1 MTKKWS
7 SEEPPCFKISTH
19 TLYRYAINMLYS
31 IRNSLP
37 QTTHTLIVRHL
48 DPLNHVN
55 FFCYISTR
63 APKRCDTLNTKV
75 TLLYLHFN
83 PRSHTRCNEA
93 YGNFM
98 WITQISTRTPT
109 QGATILKDKVLYCLL
124 FQPTHPLRVRRGFE
138 THTLRRMTISTHTP
152 RKVWPF
158 RGCLPEDL
166 LHFNPR
172 THKRCDVCT
181 DLFLSIVSKFQP
193 AYPLRVR
200 HY

>member
-63 APKRCDTLNTKV
+63 APKRCDTLNTMV
-75 TLLYLHFN
+75 TLRYLHFN

-109 QGATILKDKVLYCLL
+109 QGAT
-124 FQPTHPLRVRRGFE
+124 F
-138 THTLRRMTISTHTP
+138 P
-152 RKVWPF
+152 R
-158 RGCLPEDL
+158 
-166 LHFNPR
+166 
-172 THKRCDVCT
+172 
-181 DLFLSIVSKFQP
+181 LSPGGTAAFQP
-193 AYPLRVR
+193 AHPQKVR
-200 HY
+200 RMYWSYSQYNV

>member
-1 MTKKWS
+1 
-7 SEEPPCFKISTH
+7 
-19 TLYRYAINMLYS
+19 MLYS

-63 APKRCDTLNTKV
+63 APKRCDTLNTMV

-98 WITQISTRTPT
+98 WVTQ
-109 QGATILKDKVLYCLL
+109 
-124 FQPTHPLRVRRGFE
+124 FQPAHPLRVR
-138 THTLRRMTISTHTP
+138 
-152 RKVWPF
+152 PF
-158 RGCLPEDL
+158 RGRLPEEL

-181 DLFLSIVSKFQP
+181 DLIRSIMSKFQP
-193 AYPLRVR
+193 AHPLRVR
-200 HY
+200 RLSRIKFSIAFYFNPHTHSGCDSAQ

>member
-63 APKRCDTLNTKV
+63 APKRCDTLNTMV

-109 QGATILKDKVLYCLL
+109 QGATAMFLTALWSIQKEVLYAKLNFVKLHKDQHCWNDSS
-124 FQPTHPLRVRRGFE
+124 
-138 THTLRRMTISTHTP
+138 TISISIHAKP
-152 RKVWPF
+152 S
-158 RGCLPEDL
+158 DI
-166 LHFNPR
+166 LHNWGFAWN
-172 THKRCDVCT
+172 
-181 DLFLSIVSKFQP
+181 I
-193 AYPLRVR
+193 Y
-200 HY
+200 